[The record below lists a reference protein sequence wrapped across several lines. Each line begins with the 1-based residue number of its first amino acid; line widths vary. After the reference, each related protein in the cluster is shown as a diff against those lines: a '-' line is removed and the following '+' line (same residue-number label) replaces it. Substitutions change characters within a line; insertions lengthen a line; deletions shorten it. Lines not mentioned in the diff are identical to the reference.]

1 MRKSNSRTPDPAQ
14 PSSLDRRQVMKSI
27 ISVAGSYVV
36 GSHPICEASLRGNPA
51 RTDDAAK
58 LTTRRRIDVHLH
70 AILPEYTNAL
80 ERAGVT
86 EQSARKITANTPA
99 ACFDAIA
106 ELGIDVAIWLPFS
119 GSGIYVA
126 DYAKTSY
133 LTQATN
139 NAIAVFASKFPRNFG
154 FYAILPLPDVATA
167 LKQMDYALDTLHA
180 DGLAFLS
187 SQNGIYIGDQAFD
200 ELYAEMNRRSVTAFI
215 HPARPTYPAPLK
227 LPPALLEYP
236 FETTRAAVNLIYN
249 GVMKR
254 YPNIRWILAH
264 AGGTLPYLSMRL
276 EAQQENDP
284 HVPSF
289 LERVPEGYAP
299 YLSRFYY
306 DVAMAGSMGPASAL
320 TIAAEPSRLLYGSD
334 WPYVS
339 KEYIARQ
346 IVGLE
351 NMPQFAGDKLHALE
365 RQNAMGLFRHG
376 A

>member
-1 MRKSNSRTPDPAQ
+1 
-14 PSSLDRRQVMKSI
+14 
-27 ISVAGSYVV
+27 
-36 GSHPICEASLRGNPA
+36 
-51 RTDDAAK
+51 
-58 LTTRRRIDVHLH
+58 
-70 AILPEYTNAL
+70 
-80 ERAGVT
+80 
-86 EQSARKITANTPA
+86 
-99 ACFDAIA
+99 
-106 ELGIDVAIWLPFS
+106 
-119 GSGIYVA
+119 
-126 DYAKTSY
+126 
-133 LTQATN
+133 
-139 NAIAVFASKFPRNFG
+139 
-154 FYAILPLPDVATA
+154 
-167 LKQMDYALDTLHA
+167 
-180 DGLAFLS
+180 
-187 SQNGIYIGDQAFD
+187 
-200 ELYAEMNRRSVTAFI
+200 
-215 HPARPTYPAPLK
+215 
-227 LPPALLEYP
+227 
-236 FETTRAAVNLIYN
+236 
-249 GVMKR
+249 MKR